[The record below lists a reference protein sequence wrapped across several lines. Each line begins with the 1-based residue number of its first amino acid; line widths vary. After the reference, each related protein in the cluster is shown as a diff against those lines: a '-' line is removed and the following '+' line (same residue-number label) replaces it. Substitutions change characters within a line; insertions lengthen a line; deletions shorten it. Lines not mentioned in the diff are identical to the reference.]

1 MRLLKN
7 FLGSLALVTLIAG
20 CIKTNNSVLYEER
33 KVPGLKKTVE
43 VLRDQ
48 WGINHLYAKN
58 QYDLFFAQG
67 YSAAEDR
74 LFQFEI
80 WRRQASGTVAEILGE
95 KELKRDIGT
104 RLFKYRGDLDQEL
117 NHYHSDG
124 KKIIEA
130 YVNGVNAY
138 IKSVL
143 QNPEKL
149 PLQFKLLGIQPKL
162 WTPEI
167 VISRHQGLLGN
178 IGQEL
183 EIGRAVA
190 LIGEQK
196 VKDLLWFHPKDPEL
210 GLDPKIDRNLLFDD
224 ILAPYFAFRK
234 PVQFQANDLEEHYR
248 SQINITAL
256 NQNHKFSI
264 DSLDIGSNNWVV
276 SGSKTRDGN
285 TYMANDPHR
294 AVTVP
299 SLRYMAHLVAP
310 GWNVIGG
317 GEPEIPGISIGHNG
331 IGAWGLTVFRTD
343 GEDLYQYQLNPEN
356 PLQYKY
362 QGEWKN
368 FQIIKEMI
376 KVKGEE
382 DVEVDLYYSHH
393 GPVTYRNLE
402 KLKAFGVRC
411 AWLEPGGSPY
421 LASLRMD
428 QAKNWDEFRTACE
441 FSHIPG
447 ENMIWADQEGNIGW
461 QAVGIAP
468 IRNHSSGL
476 VPVPGDGAYDWDG
489 YLPIR
494 EKPNDLNPKNGFIAT
509 ANQNVTPP
517 EYNHWNAIGFSWSDP
532 YRGERVNEFLD
543 QKNDLNMMDMKD
555 LQTDVVSL
563 PSRVLIPLLNKLRFE
578 NIEAR
583 FKKQMLDWDKKLNP
597 ESVEAALYVAWEDE
611 IRKKAHQK
619 FVPKKVQ
626 KYLQSLQLKR
636 ILDWVENPENSPF
649 ESLTSR
655 NVFLKETFSNA
666 ITNLKKS
673 LGEDFSRWQYGQKN
687 YKHTFLIHAL
697 GRVTE
702 SDITSKLNLG
712 PYPRGGN
719 AYTTGSTGSNLRQ
732 SSGASFR
739 LIVNTGD
746 WDASIGTN
754 APGQSGDP
762 NSPFYSNLY
771 EDWSKDEYFPLYYTK
786 NKIQKH
792 LFRKTILKPK

>member
-1 MRLLKN
+1 MRLLKS
-7 FLGSLALVTLIAG
+7 FFGSLALVILISG

-33 KVPGLKKTVE
+33 KVPGLQKTVE
-43 VLRDQ
+43 ILRDQ

-138 IKSVL
+138 INSVL
-143 QNPEKL
+143 QKPEEL
-149 PLQFKLLGIQPKL
+149 PLQFKILGIQPNP

-196 VKDLLWFHPKDPEL
+196 VKDLLWFHPRDPEL
-210 GLDPKIDRNLLFDD
+210 GLDPKIDKNLLFDD

-234 PVQFQANDLEEHYR
+234 PVQFQANDLEENYQ
-248 SQINITAL
+248 SQVNIVAL
-256 NQNHKFSI
+256 NQNNELSN
-264 DSLDIGSNNWVV
+264 DSLDIGSNNWVI
-276 SGSKTRDGN
+276 SGSKTIDGN

-294 AVTVP
+294 AIAVP

-362 QGEWKN
+362 QGEWEN
-368 FQIIKEMI
+368 FKIIKEII
-376 KVKGEE
+376 KVKGKE
-382 DVEVDLYYSHH
+382 DVEVDLYYSRH
-393 GPVTYRNLE
+393 GPVTYLNLE
-402 KLKAFGVRC
+402 ELKAFGVRC

-441 FSHIPG
+441 FSYIPG
-447 ENMIWADQEGNIGW
+447 ENMIWADQDGNIGW

-476 VPVPGDGAYDWDG
+476 VPVPGDGTYDWDG

-494 EKPNDLNPKNGFIAT
+494 EKPNSLNPKIGFIAT
-509 ANQNVTPP
+509 ANQNVTPSN
-517 EYNHWNAIGFSWSDP
+517 YNHWNAIGFSWSDP
-532 YRGERVNEFLD
+532 YRGERVNEFLNH
-543 QKNDLNMMDMKD
+543 KNNLNLEDMRK

-563 PSRVLIPLLNKLRFE
+563 PARILIPLLNELKFE
-578 NIEAR
+578 DLEVRI
-583 FKKQMLDWDKKLNP
+583 KKQLLKWDQNLAPK
-597 ESVEAALYVAWEDE
+597 SVEAAIYVAWEDKIKE
-611 IRKKAHQK
+611 KAHEK
-619 FVPKKVQ
+619 FVPKKV
-626 KYLQSLQLKR
+626 KPHLQSLQLKR
-636 ILDWVENPENSPF
+636 ILDWVQNPKNSPF
-649 ESLTSR
+649 KSLNSR
-655 NVFLKETFSNA
+655 NLFLKKTFKEA
-666 ITNLKKS
+666 IGELKIH
-673 LGEDFSRWQYGQKN
+673 LGDDLSKWQYGQEK
-687 YKHTFLIHAL
+687 YKHSSLIHSLAAVS
-697 GRVTE
+697 RPE
-702 SDITSKLNLG
+702 IASKLSLG

-719 AYTTGSTGSNLRQ
+719 AYTPNSTGNNRRQ
-732 SSGASFR
+732 TSGASFR
-739 LIVNTGD
+739 MIVNTGD
-746 WDASIGTN
+746 WNATIGTN
-754 APGQSGDP
+754 APGQSGNP
-762 NSPFYSNLY
+762 ESPFYNNLY
-771 EDWSKDEYFPLYYTK
+771 KDWSEDKYFPIYYTK
-786 NKIQKH
+786 KNIENNLYQ
-792 LFRKTILKPK
+792 RTILKP

>member
-1 MRLLKN
+1 MRLLKS
-7 FLGSLALVTLIAG
+7 FFGSLALVILISG

-33 KVPGLKKTVE
+33 KVPGLQKTVE
-43 VLRDQ
+43 ILRDQ

-138 IKSVL
+138 INSVL
-143 QNPEKL
+143 KNPEEL
-149 PLQFKLLGIQPKL
+149 PLQFKILGIQPKP

-196 VKDLLWFHPKDPEL
+196 VKDLLWFHPRDPEL
-210 GLDPKIDRNLLFDD
+210 GLDPKIDKNLLFDD

-234 PVQFQANDLEEHYR
+234 PVQFQANDLEENYR
-248 SQINITAL
+248 SQVNIVAL
-256 NQNHKFSI
+256 NQNNELSN
-264 DSLDIGSNNWVV
+264 DSLDIGSNNWVI
-276 SGSKTRDGN
+276 SGSKTIDGN

-294 AVTVP
+294 AIAVP

-362 QGEWKN
+362 QGEWEN
-368 FQIIKEMI
+368 FKIIKEVI
-376 KVKGEE
+376 KVKGKE

-393 GPVTYRNLE
+393 GPVTYLNLE
-402 KLKAFGVRC
+402 ELKAFGVRC

-428 QAKNWDEFRTACE
+428 QAKNWDEFTTACE
-441 FSHIPG
+441 FSYIPG
-447 ENMIWADQEGNIGW
+447 ENMIWADQDGNIGW

-476 VPVPGDGAYDWDG
+476 VPVPGDGTYDWDG

-494 EKPNDLNPKNGFIAT
+494 EKPNSLNPKIGFIAT
-509 ANQNVTPP
+509 ANQNVTPSN
-517 EYNHWNAIGFSWSDP
+517 YNHWNAIGFSWSDP
-532 YRGERVNEFLD
+532 YRGERVNEFLNH
-543 QKNDLNMMDMKD
+543 KNNLNLEDMRK

-563 PSRVLIPLLNKLRFE
+563 PARILIPLLNELKFE
-578 NIEAR
+578 DLEVRI
-583 FKKQMLDWDKKLNP
+583 KKQLLKWDQNLSPK
-597 ESVEAALYVAWEDE
+597 SVEAAIYVSWEDKIKE
-611 IRKKAHQK
+611 KAHEK
-619 FVPKKVQ
+619 FVPKKV
-626 KYLQSLQLKR
+626 KPHLQSLQLKR
-636 ILDWVENPENSPF
+636 ILDWVQNPKNSPF
-649 ESLTSR
+649 KSLNSR
-655 NVFLKETFSNA
+655 NLFLKKTFKEA
-666 ITNLKKS
+666 IGELKIH
-673 LGEDFSRWQYGQKN
+673 LGDDLSKWQYGQEK
-687 YKHTFLIHAL
+687 YKHSSLIHSLAAVS
-697 GRVTE
+697 RPE
-702 SDITSKLNLG
+702 IASKLSLG

-719 AYTTGSTGSNLRQ
+719 AYTPNSTGSNRRQ
-732 SSGASFR
+732 TSGASFR
-739 LIVNTGD
+739 MIVNTGD
-746 WDASIGTN
+746 WNATIGTN
-754 APGQSGDP
+754 APGQSGNP
-762 NSPFYSNLY
+762 ESPFYNNLY
-771 EDWSKDEYFPLYYTK
+771 KDWSEDKYFPIYYTK
-786 NKIQKH
+786 KNIENNLYQ
-792 LFRKTILKPK
+792 RTILNP

>member
-1 MRLLKN
+1 MRLLKS
-7 FLGSLALVTLIAG
+7 FFGSLALVILISG

-33 KVPGLKKTVE
+33 KVPGLQKTVE

-48 WGINHLYAKN
+48 WGINHIYAKN

-67 YSAAEDR
+67 YNAAEDR

-138 IKSVL
+138 INSVL
-143 QNPEKL
+143 KNPEEL
-149 PLQFKLLGIQPKL
+149 PLQFKILGIQPNP

-196 VKDLLWFHPKDPEL
+196 VKDLLWFHPRDPEL
-210 GLDPKIDRNLLFDD
+210 GLDPKIDKNLLFDD

-234 PVQFQANDLEEHYR
+234 PVQFQANDLEENYR
-248 SQINITAL
+248 SQVNIVAL
-256 NQNHKFSI
+256 NHNNELSN
-264 DSLDIGSNNWVV
+264 DSLDIGSNNWVI
-276 SGSKTRDGN
+276 SGSKTIDGN

-294 AVTVP
+294 AIAVP

-343 GEDLYQYQLNPEN
+343 GEDLYQYQLNPKN

-362 QGEWKN
+362 QGEWEN
-368 FQIIKEMI
+368 FKIIKEII
-376 KVKGEE
+376 KVKGKE
-382 DVEVDLYYSHH
+382 DVEVDLYYSRH
-393 GPVTYRNLE
+393 GPVTYLNLE
-402 KLKAFGVRC
+402 ELKAFGVRC

-447 ENMIWADQEGNIGW
+447 ENMIWADQDGNIGW

-476 VPVPGDGAYDWDG
+476 VPVPGDGTYDWDG

-494 EKPNDLNPKNGFIAT
+494 EKPNSLNPKIGFIAT
-509 ANQNVTPP
+509 ANQNVTPSN
-517 EYNHWNAIGFSWSDP
+517 YNHWNAIGFSWSDP
-532 YRGERVNEFLD
+532 YRGERVNEFLNH
-543 QKNDLNMMDMKD
+543 KNNLNLEDMRK

-563 PSRVLIPLLNKLRFE
+563 PARILIPLLNELKFE
-578 NIEAR
+578 DLEVKI
-583 FKKQMLDWDKKLNP
+583 KKQLLKWDQNLAPK
-597 ESVEAALYVAWEDE
+597 SVEAAIYVAWEDKIKE
-611 IRKKAHQK
+611 RAHEK
-619 FVPKKVQ
+619 FVPNKV
-626 KYLQSLQLKR
+626 KPHLQSLQLKR
-636 ILDWVENPENSPF
+636 ILDWVQNPKNSPF
-649 ESLTSR
+649 KSLNSR
-655 NVFLKETFSNA
+655 NLFLKKTFKEA
-666 ITNLKKS
+666 IDELKIH
-673 LGEDFSRWQYGQKN
+673 LGDDLSKWQYGQEK
-687 YKHTFLIHAL
+687 YKHSSLIHSLAAVS
-697 GRVTE
+697 RPE
-702 SDITSKLNLG
+702 IASKLSLG

-719 AYTTGSTGSNLRQ
+719 AYTPNSTGSNRRQ
-732 SSGASFR
+732 TSGASFR
-739 LIVNTGD
+739 MIVNTGD
-746 WDASIGTN
+746 WNATIGTN
-754 APGQSGDP
+754 APGQSGNP
-762 NSPFYSNLY
+762 ESPFYNNLY
-771 EDWSKDEYFPLYYTK
+771 KDWSEDKYFPIYYTK
-786 NKIQKH
+786 KNIENNLYQ
-792 LFRKTILKPK
+792 RTILKP

>member
-1 MRLLKN
+1 MRLLKS
-7 FLGSLALVTLIAG
+7 FFGSLAFVTLIAG
-20 CIKTNNSVLYEER
+20 CIKNNNSVLYEER
-33 KVPGLKKTVE
+33 KVPGLQKTVE
-43 VLRDQ
+43 VLRDH
-48 WGINHLYAKN
+48 WGINHIYAKN

-104 RLFKYRGDLDQEL
+104 RLFKYRGDLNQEL

-138 IKSVL
+138 INSVL
-143 QNPEKL
+143 QKPEEL
-149 PLQFKLLGIQPKL
+149 PLQFKILGIQPKP
-162 WTPEI
+162 WTSEI

-196 VKDLLWFHPKDPEL
+196 VKDLLWFHPRDPEL
-210 GLDPKIDRNLLFDD
+210 GLDPKIDKNLLFDD

-248 SQINITAL
+248 SEVNIVAL
-256 NQNHKFSI
+256 NQNNELSN
-264 DSLDIGSNNWVV
+264 DSLDLGSNNWVI
-276 SGSKTRDGN
+276 SGSKTIDGN

-294 AVTVP
+294 AITVP

-310 GWNVIGG
+310 DWNVIGG

-331 IGAWGLTVFRTD
+331 NGAWGLTVFRTD

-362 QGEWKN
+362 QNEWKN
-368 FQIIKEMI
+368 FKIIKEII
-376 KVKGEE
+376 KVKGKE

-393 GPVTYRNLE
+393 GPITYLNLE
-402 KLKAFGVRC
+402 ELKAFGVRC

-447 ENMIWADQEGNIGW
+447 ENMIWADQDGNIGW

-468 IRNHSSGL
+468 VRNHSSGL
-476 VPVPGDGAYDWDG
+476 VPVPGDGTYDWDD

-494 EKPNDLNPKNGFIAT
+494 EKPNSLNPKIGFIAT
-509 ANQNVTPP
+509 ANQNITPSN
-517 EYNHWNAIGFSWSDP
+517 YNHWNAIGFSWSDP
-532 YRGERVNEFLD
+532 YRGDRVNEFLNH
-543 QKNDLNMMDMKD
+543 KNNLNLEDMRK

-563 PSRVLIPLLNKLRFE
+563 PARILIPLLNELKFE
-578 NIEAR
+578 DLEVRI
-583 FKKQMLDWDKKLNP
+583 KKQLLKWDQNLAPK
-597 ESVEAALYVAWEDE
+597 SVEAAVYVAWEDKIKE
-611 IRKKAHQK
+611 RAHEK
-619 FVPKKVQ
+619 FVPNKV
-626 KYLQSLQLKR
+626 KPHLRSLQLKR
-636 ILDWVENPENSPF
+636 ILDWVQNPKNSPF
-649 ESLTSR
+649 KSLNSR
-655 NVFLKETFSNA
+655 NLFLKKTFKEA
-666 ITNLKKS
+666 IDELKIH
-673 LGEDFSRWQYGQKN
+673 LGDDLSKWQYGQEK
-687 YKHTFLIHAL
+687 YKHSSLIHSLATVS
-697 GRVTE
+697 RPE
-702 SDITSKLNLG
+702 IASKLSLG

-719 AYTTGSTGSNLRQ
+719 AYTPNSTGSNRRQ
-732 SSGASFR
+732 TSGASFR
-739 LIVNTGD
+739 MIVNTGD
-746 WDASIGTN
+746 WDATIGTN
-754 APGQSGDP
+754 APGQSGNP
-762 NSPFYSNLY
+762 ESPFYNNLY
-771 EDWSKDEYFPLYYTK
+771 KDWSEDKYFPIYYTK
-786 NKIQKH
+786 KNIENNLYQ
-792 LFRKTILKPK
+792 RTILKP

>member
-1 MRLLKN
+1 MRLLKS
-7 FLGSLALVTLIAG
+7 FFGSLALVILISG

-33 KVPGLKKTVE
+33 KVPGLQKTVE
-43 VLRDQ
+43 ILRDQ

-138 IKSVL
+138 INSVL
-143 QNPEKL
+143 KNPEEL
-149 PLQFKLLGIQPKL
+149 PLQFKILGIQPKP

-196 VKDLLWFHPKDPEL
+196 VKDLLWFHPRDPEL
-210 GLDPKIDRNLLFDD
+210 GLDPKIDKNLLFDD

-234 PVQFQANDLEEHYR
+234 PVQFQANDLEENYR
-248 SQINITAL
+248 SQVNIVAL
-256 NQNHKFSI
+256 NQNNELSN
-264 DSLDIGSNNWVV
+264 DSLDIGSNNWVI
-276 SGSKTRDGN
+276 SGSKTIDGN

-294 AVTVP
+294 AIAVP

-362 QGEWKN
+362 QGEWEN
-368 FQIIKEMI
+368 FKIIKEVI
-376 KVKGEE
+376 KVKGKE

-393 GPVTYRNLE
+393 GPVTYLNLE
-402 KLKAFGVRC
+402 ELKAFGVRC

-441 FSHIPG
+441 FSYIPG
-447 ENMIWADQEGNIGW
+447 ENMIWADQDGNIGW

-476 VPVPGDGAYDWDG
+476 VPVPGDGTYDWDG

-494 EKPNDLNPKNGFIAT
+494 EKPNSLNPKIGFIAT
-509 ANQNVTPP
+509 ANQNVTPSN
-517 EYNHWNAIGFSWSDP
+517 YNHWNAIGFSWSDP
-532 YRGERVNEFLD
+532 YRGERVNEFLNH
-543 QKNDLNMMDMKD
+543 KNNLNLEDMRK

-563 PSRVLIPLLNKLRFE
+563 PARILIPLLNELKFE
-578 NIEAR
+578 DLEVRI
-583 FKKQMLDWDKKLNP
+583 KKQLLKWDQNLSPK
-597 ESVEAALYVAWEDE
+597 SVEAAIYVSWEDKIKE
-611 IRKKAHQK
+611 KAHEK
-619 FVPKKVQ
+619 FVPKKV
-626 KYLQSLQLKR
+626 KPHLQSLQLKR
-636 ILDWVENPENSPF
+636 ILDWVQNPKNSPF
-649 ESLTSR
+649 KSLNSR
-655 NVFLKETFSNA
+655 NLFLKKTFKEA
-666 ITNLKKS
+666 IGELKIH
-673 LGEDFSRWQYGQKN
+673 LGDDLSKWQYGQEK
-687 YKHTFLIHAL
+687 YKHSSLIHSLAAVS
-697 GRVTE
+697 RPE
-702 SDITSKLNLG
+702 IASKLSLG

-719 AYTTGSTGSNLRQ
+719 AYTPNSTGSNRRQ
-732 SSGASFR
+732 TSGASFR
-739 LIVNTGD
+739 MIVNTGD
-746 WDASIGTN
+746 WNATIGTN
-754 APGQSGDP
+754 APGQSGNP
-762 NSPFYSNLY
+762 ESPFYNNLY
-771 EDWSKDEYFPLYYTK
+771 KDWSEDKYFPIYYTK
-786 NKIQKH
+786 KNIENNLYQ
-792 LFRKTILKPK
+792 RTILNP